1 MHAFPQ
7 DAAAAAGLAAPDPAK
22 LTPHKDEAPSE
33 TAGRFSEQG
42 TTDSLDFQGDSHA
55 EQASLATEGEEYAQ
69 AYLDRLGAGVATPGE
84 LAVILAFLN
93 GEMLHGACRLIEK
106 TLKGLRHA

>member
-1 MHAFPQ
+1 MHAYTQ
-7 DAAAAAGLAAPDPAK
+7 DGAAAPGPAAPDE
-22 LTPHKDEAPSE
+22 LTPHKDEAPGV
-33 TAGRFSEQG
+33 TAERFRDQG
-42 TTDSLDFQGDSHA
+42 TTDSADFQGEARA
-55 EQASLATEGEEYAQ
+55 EQASLANEGEEYAQ
-69 AYLDRLGAGVATPGE
+69 AYLDRLHAGIATPGE